1 MKYSIRLPFGRVFSR
16 SKSLPLLVGA
26 ALALGGCAE
35 GGAQSVQ
42 SIAFGE
48 ADELF
53 VQPIRVCDDNGKSC
67 ADVNLFEDITRK
79 ILEQAQL
86 KVSFLPTNQLNASRF
101 LRIEDARN
109 RNSPDYEFYEL
120 TRTGGAGAFGRHPD
134 STRDSGPINVWFVD
148 EIEAING
155 FTQFGVAWVGSN
167 GVLVSQDS
175 LDFNG
180 GVGRTDTV
188 AHEISHN
195 LGLRHATLGAGSP
208 KNLATDGDDRLIPS
222 LLSDIGID
230 GAGLSVLTDAQIKAI
245 QNSSFVREGVPGIL
259 SEEIAAAD
267 SATARLSDEAAIAE
281 TLPLDSLASANLA
294 LSEPVAATSAASATA
309 AVSVPESD
317 GLLGLSV
324 IALSFVT
331 VRRRWP
337 ARQSQSDSQL

>member
-230 GAGLSVLTDAQIKAI
+230 GAGL
-245 QNSSFVREGVPGIL
+245 
-259 SEEIAAAD
+259 
-267 SATARLSDEAAIAE
+267 
-281 TLPLDSLASANLA
+281 
-294 LSEPVAATSAASATA
+294 
-309 AVSVPESD
+309 
-317 GLLGLSV
+317 
-324 IALSFVT
+324 
-331 VRRRWP
+331 
-337 ARQSQSDSQL
+337 